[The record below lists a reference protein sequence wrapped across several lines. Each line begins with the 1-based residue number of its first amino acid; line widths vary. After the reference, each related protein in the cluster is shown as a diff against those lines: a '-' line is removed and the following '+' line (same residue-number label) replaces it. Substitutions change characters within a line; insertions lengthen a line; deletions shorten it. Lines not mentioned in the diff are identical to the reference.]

1 MIDDGT
7 FTQTCVC
14 GRVFSDLGAFTRHE
28 KGRCKGKKRLSSAL
42 TKAKEVYQAKKAK
55 FTAVSSRSSLDDDN
69 AGPSGSTTSDPSAMP
84 EEQLSPNLHQGSA

>member
-1 MIDDGT
+1 MTDDGT

-14 GRVFSDLGAFTRHE
+14 GRVFSDLSAFTRHE
-28 KGRCKGKKRLSSAL
+28 KGCRKGKKQLSSAL

-69 AGPSGSTTSDPSAMP
+69 AGPSGSTTSDLFAMP